1 MAYTD
6 TDFDSPIA
14 RHGFVERHPN
24 AVLWLVAASQA
35 LAMLGISVLL
45 RTLMT

>member
-6 TDFDSPIA
+6 LLTPSPW
-14 RHGFVERHPN
+14 RRFFERYPSTI
-24 AVLWLVAASQA
+24 LWLVAAGQA

-45 RTLMT
+45 HSLMS